1 MYNARSLIV
10 AMPFRFI
17 VPLRTGC
24 NQIALP
30 VKINFAFDKP
40 FMVTLVLP
48 NGYTLLLNLFRL
60 IQIDE
65 PI

>member
-1 MYNARSLIV
+1 MSLFFNDRSLIV
-10 AMPFRFI
+10 PMPFSFF

-40 FMVTLVLP
+40 YMVVLYYFQ
-48 NGYTLLLNLFRL
+48 NGYTLL
-60 IQIDE
+60 
-65 PI
+65 